1 MYVLMIFKDPDSS
14 FVQTTVL
21 VFMLTLGHSV
31 VQKRDLLKRSK
42 TLRVCIFFQR
52 RPIRQMIGRSEK
64 KDSDFYHSPSVLVYA
79 FHLAFMTVFGFTS
92 MHVQV
97 SVNKF

>member
-1 MYVLMIFKDPDSS
+1 
-14 FVQTTVL
+14 
-21 VFMLTLGHSV
+21 
-31 VQKRDLLKRSK
+31 
-42 TLRVCIFFQR
+42 
-52 RPIRQMIGRSEK
+52 MIGRSEK

>member
-1 MYVLMIFKDPDSS
+1 MFEFLECAFY
-14 FVQTTVL
+14 
-21 VFMLTLGHSV
+21 
-31 VQKRDLLKRSK
+31 
-42 TLRVCIFFQR
+42 FQR
-52 RPIRQMIGRSEK
+52 RPIHQEIGRSEK